1 MGISRGC
8 PLLPVRSPAKLLGD
22 PEAVRRSKISN
33 FSLVAFGGADADP
46 SRFFL
51 SARPLLGEAGSAS
64 SRSAAETLNW
74 GEKGVGRGFRGT
86 RGAAVWFQGW
96 ARKTADEGQRGGA
109 GRWAQRCFKAGRTR
123 REGSME
129 KGRGGQLPEEEHQ
142 KGPSRLYE
150 GERTSLF
157 LPALGVTKEGKRTA
171 AFLIKYGREVG
182 RMKKLRRE
190 GSAEGTPFG

>member
-74 GEKGVGRGFRGT
+74 GERGVGRGFRGT
-86 RGAAVWFQGW
+86 RGRQSGSRVGPGRQQTRVSAGVRVDGHSAASRLGE
-96 ARKTADEGQRGGA
+96 RDER
-109 GRWAQRCFKAGRTR
+109 GRWRKGEGGSCR
-123 REGSME
+123 RRSIKKVPVVST
-129 KGRGGQLPEEEHQ
+129 KGNGPLFSFLLLELPKKGKGLLHSLLNMGARWEE
-142 KGPSRLYE
+142 
-150 GERTSLF
+150 
-157 LPALGVTKEGKRTA
+157 
-171 AFLIKYGREVG
+171 
-182 RMKKLRRE
+182 
-190 GSAEGTPFG
+190 